1 MTLFALFSWNS
12 HVFIY
17 FLTLFD
23 SFWLF
28 LSLFLDYFDEALFEF
43 NGALV
48 ISKIPILNN
57 SNLIYYLSTLI
68 KSQENIKHEK
78 IYFSIV
84 YYLFFM

>member
-1 MTLFALFSWNS
+1 MEFTCFYLFFG
-12 HVFIY
+12 
-17 FLTLFD
+17 

-28 LSLFLDYFDEALFEF
+28 LALFKSFFIDYFDEALFEF